1 MPKKKKTRQQKMLA
15 DQRHN
20 THTFAAALSSEQ
32 QEKVATTSIPL
43 PLTKPTHSIAT
54 IDYAY
59 LGIDLRKTIF
69 FTSSIIVIEL
79 AIHIFTKGF

>member
-20 THTFAAALSSEQ
+20 THTFAAVLPNEQ
-32 QEKVATTSIPL
+32 QEKTATTSIPL
-43 PLTKPTHSIAT
+43 PLTKPLHSIAT
-54 IDYAY
+54 IDYGY
-59 LGIDLRKTIF
+59 LGIDLRKTLF
-69 FTSSIIVIEL
+69 FTGSIIVLEL